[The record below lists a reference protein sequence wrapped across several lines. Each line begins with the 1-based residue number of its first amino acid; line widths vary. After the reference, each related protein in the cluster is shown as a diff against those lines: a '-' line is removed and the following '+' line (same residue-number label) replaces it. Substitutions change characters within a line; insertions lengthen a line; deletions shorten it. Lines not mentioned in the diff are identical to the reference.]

1 MKRLKDVDMSKY
13 TTFRAGGRAAE
24 LVLIDNEEEL
34 VQVTR
39 VVRQSGREFMM
50 MGNGSNLLFTDGG
63 YQGIVLKLQG
73 DFCTMHVEDD
83 RLIVGSGVLMSQVAS
98 RALAEGLTGFEFAS
112 GIPGTM
118 GGAVTMNAGAYGAE
132 IVKVVRLVRML
143 DLKYMMK
150 CEYASSEMNFSYRH
164 SLVKEHPFVVLE
176 VEMELMKGNEEIIRK
191 RMDDY
196 KEQRDAKQ
204 PLDYPSA
211 GSTFKR
217 PAKHYAG
224 KLIEDAG
231 LRGHQI
237 GGARVSDKHCGFII
251 NTGNATASDILKLMI
266 EVQKRVFD
274 RFHVKL
280 EPEICFLGWK

>member
-112 GIPGTM
+112 GIPGSI
-118 GGAVTMNAGAYGAE
+118 GGALFMNAGAYGGEMKDIVASARVMRKDLTIAE
-132 IVKVVRLVRML
+132 IPA
-143 DLKYMMK
+143 
-150 CEYASSEMNFSYRH
+150 EEMELGYRH
-164 SLVKEHPFVVLE
+164 SNFQEDDGVVLSVTLQLAKGDPE
-176 VEMELMKGNEEIIRK
+176 TIAAHMKELAGK
-191 RMDDY
+191 RN
-196 KEQRDAKQ
+196 AKQ
-204 PLDYPSA
+204 PVQYPSA
-211 GSTFKR
+211 GSFFKR
-217 PAKHYAG
+217 PEGFFAG
-224 KLIEDAG
+224 KLIQDAG
-231 LRGHQI
+231 LKGVSV
-237 GGARVSDKHCGFII
+237 GGAQVSPLHSGFVI
-251 NTGNATASDILKLMI
+251 NTGGATATDIITLMHL
-266 EVQKRVFD
+266 VQETVYD
-274 RFHVKL
+274 RFQVRL
-280 EPEICFLGWK
+280 EPEVRIIGD